1 MVEPIQAKNGTFVVI
16 DLRNWPNLGG
26 ATGEPAAPRLI
37 AELPPETLTE
47 LSSGI
52 PRELIALSR
61 YATLEARKMGHPN
74 ITLEAVE
81 RAARR
86 KRMDYEV
93 LLTSK
98 QLNLLRK
105 IHETKNIENDEAHR
119 ALLHNLSALEYRN
132 SRVWYDVHPLVEPLL
147 PEAS

>member
-1 MVEPIQAKNGTFVVI
+1 MEHRTKKAPCDYAPFLPSASANAFCPQ
-16 DLRNWPNLGG
+16 R
-26 ATGEPAAPRLI
+26 TGEAHGTSASR
-37 AELPPETLTE
+37 
-47 LSSGI
+47 I

-81 RAARR
+81 LAARR

-93 LLTSK
+93 LLTST

-105 IHETKNIENDEAHR
+105 IHETKIIENDEAHR

>member
-1 MVEPIQAKNGTFVVI
+1 
-16 DLRNWPNLGG
+16 
-26 ATGEPAAPRLI
+26 
-37 AELPPETLTE
+37 
-47 LSSGI
+47 
-52 PRELIALSR
+52 
-61 YATLEARKMGHPN
+61 MGHAT
-74 ITLEAVE
+74 ITLKAVE

-93 LLTSK
+93 LLTST